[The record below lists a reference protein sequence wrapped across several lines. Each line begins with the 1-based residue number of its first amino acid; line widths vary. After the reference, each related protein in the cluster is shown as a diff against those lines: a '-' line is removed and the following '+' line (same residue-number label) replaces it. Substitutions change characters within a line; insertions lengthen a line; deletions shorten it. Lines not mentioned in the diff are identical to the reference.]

1 MQCIVYG
8 VSRMKY
14 ISGENGMAVLELSRR
29 NLTILLAKLDDPL
42 SARALV
48 APDGQLMVRVVEEEE
63 SVAVRLARLSEG
75 VVQLTRREIHCLLMT
90 LDRGCRTRI
99 GKNIGNVS
107 IRAVEDHEHYHDR
120 RPGLMWM
127 PSLGEML

>member
-29 NLTILLAKLDDPL
+29 NLTVLLAKLDDPL
-42 SARALV
+42 SACALV
-48 APDGQLMVRVVEEEE
+48 APDGQFMVRVVEEEE
-63 SVAVRLARLSEG
+63 SAAVRLARLGEG
-75 VVQLTRREIHCLLMT
+75 VVQLTRGEIRCLLMT

-99 GKNIGNVS
+99 GNIGNVS